1 MVETEEVI
9 EITQRYSRE
18 LDWAYLE
25 RQAKM
30 PENDILQELLDLKG
44 KDDRKEEEVYRRITE
59 IPNLKS

>member
-9 EITQRYSRE
+9 EITQRYSRG

-44 KDDRKEEEVYRRITE
+44 KDDRTEEEAYRRITE